1 MNNILQLRDL
11 VARDDFNMLLNN
23 ELKLAQSEL
32 ETANVLDVPAAQGK
46 VQLIRKLMR
55 LKEQVKKA
63 Q

>member
-1 MNNILQLRDL
+1 VDNILQMRDL
-11 VARDDFNMLLNN
+11 VFRDDFNVLLEG
-23 ELKLAQSEL
+23 ELRQAQAEL
-32 ETANVLDVPAAQGK
+32 ETASLTEFPKVQGK